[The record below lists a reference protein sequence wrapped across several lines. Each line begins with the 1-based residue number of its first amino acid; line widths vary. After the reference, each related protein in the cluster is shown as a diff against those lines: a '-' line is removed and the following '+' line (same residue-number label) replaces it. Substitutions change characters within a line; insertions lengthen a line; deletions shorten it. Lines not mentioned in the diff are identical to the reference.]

1 MDIVRIDMHEER
13 ERRGLEA
20 IERFGA
26 LFVVVGL
33 FELVCLEEKL
43 EEMKRRTAR
52 LEEEL
57 RKREANAE
65 EVIKARAEGLIRG
78 ERPEPG
84 KRPPKAGK

>member
-1 MDIVRIDMHEER
+1 MFLFEQTFDSLQKEGVIEGGGKLDIVRIDMHEER

-43 EEMKRRTAR
+43 EEMKRLHFTEGDAWKRV
-52 LEEEL
+52 
-57 RKREANAE
+57 RK
-65 EVIKARAEGLIRG
+65 
-78 ERPEPG
+78 
-84 KRPPKAGK
+84 

>member
-26 LFVVVGL
+26 LFVVVCL

-43 EEMKRRTAR
+43 EEMKRLHFTEGDAWERV
-52 LEEEL
+52 
-57 RKREANAE
+57 RKEWREMIE
-65 EVIKARAEGLIRG
+65 
-78 ERPEPG
+78 
-84 KRPPKAGK
+84 

>member
-1 MDIVRIDMHEER
+1 MFEQTFDSLQKEGVIEGSGKLDIVRIDMHEER

-43 EEMKRRTAR
+43 EEMKRLHFTEGDAWERV
-52 LEEEL
+52 
-57 RKREANAE
+57 RKEWRE
-65 EVIKARAEGLIRG
+65 
-78 ERPEPG
+78 
-84 KRPPKAGK
+84 

>member
-1 MDIVRIDMHEER
+1 MFLFEQTFESLQKEGVIEGGGKLDIVRIDMHEER

-43 EEMKRRTAR
+43 EEMKRLHFTEGDAWERV
-52 LEEEL
+52 
-57 RKREANAE
+57 RKEWRE
-65 EVIKARAEGLIRG
+65 
-78 ERPEPG
+78 
-84 KRPPKAGK
+84 

>member
-1 MDIVRIDMHEER
+1 MFEQTFDSLQKEGVIEGGGKLDIVRIDMHEER

-43 EEMKRRTAR
+43 EEMKRLHFTEGDAWERV
-52 LEEEL
+52 
-57 RKREANAE
+57 RKEWRE
-65 EVIKARAEGLIRG
+65 
-78 ERPEPG
+78 
-84 KRPPKAGK
+84 

>member
-1 MDIVRIDMHEER
+1 MFEQTFDSLQKEGVIEGGGKLDIVRIDMHEER

-43 EEMKRRTAR
+43 EEMKRLHFTEGDAWERV
-52 LEEEL
+52 
-57 RKREANAE
+57 RKEWR
-65 EVIKARAEGLIRG
+65 K
-78 ERPEPG
+78 
-84 KRPPKAGK
+84 

>member
-43 EEMKRRTAR
+43 EEMKRLHFT
-52 LEEEL
+52 
-57 RKREANAE
+57 
-65 EVIKARAEGLIRG
+65 EGDAW
-78 ERPEPG
+78 ERV
-84 KRPPKAGK
+84 R

>member
-1 MDIVRIDMHEER
+1 MFLFEQTFDSLQKEGVIEGGGKLDIVRIDMHEER

-43 EEMKRRTAR
+43 EEMKRLHFTEGDAWERV
-52 LEEEL
+52 
-57 RKREANAE
+57 RKEWRE
-65 EVIKARAEGLIRG
+65 
-78 ERPEPG
+78 
-84 KRPPKAGK
+84 

>member
-1 MDIVRIDMHEER
+1 MFEQTFDSLQKEGVIEGGGKLDIVRIDMHEER

-43 EEMKRRTAR
+43 EEMKRLHFTEGDAWERV
-52 LEEEL
+52 
-57 RKREANAE
+57 RKEWREMIE
-65 EVIKARAEGLIRG
+65 
-78 ERPEPG
+78 
-84 KRPPKAGK
+84 

>member
-43 EEMKRRTAR
+43 EEMKRLHFTEGDAWERV
-52 LEEEL
+52 
-57 RKREANAE
+57 RKEWSE
-65 EVIKARAEGLIRG
+65 
-78 ERPEPG
+78 
-84 KRPPKAGK
+84 